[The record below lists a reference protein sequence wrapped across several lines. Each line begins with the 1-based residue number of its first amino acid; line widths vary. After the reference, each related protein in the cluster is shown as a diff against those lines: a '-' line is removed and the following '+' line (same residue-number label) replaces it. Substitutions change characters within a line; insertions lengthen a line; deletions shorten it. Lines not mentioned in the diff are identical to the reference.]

1 MHKFINALLVVAA
14 LVSGFMLYTLEH
26 ATRSTER
33 DIGKLEVA
41 IAGEREQIRFLNAE
55 WSSLVRP
62 DRLQKLASEYLR
74 LETIKSTQI
83 VAEGELA
90 ARVPA
95 EQQIKLEANGSD
107 PIGDILEKM
116 Q

>member
-1 MHKFINALLVVAA
+1 MHKFVNSLLVVAA

-26 ATRSTER
+26 ATRGTER
-33 DIGKLEVA
+33 RIGKLDAA
-41 IAGEREQIRFLNAE
+41 IAAEREQIKFLNAE
-55 WSSLVRP
+55 WSSLIRP
-62 DRLQKLASEYLR
+62 DRLQDLAAKHLKLEALR
-74 LETIKSTQI
+74 STQI
-83 VAEGELA
+83 VPTGELA